1 MGLSIGSFLNV
12 VIARVPEGLSI
23 VSPRSRCPKCGH
35 ELPWYEN
42 IPVVSWLMLRGRC
55 SGCKTPIS
63 PRYILVELL
72 TGTLFVV
79 ATVRFPFDWPLVSAL
94 VFISILI
101 PLIFIDAE
109 HWILPFELTLP
120 GIALGLGLALLGGK
134 DAFVAALV
142 GATAGFLAFR
152 VMEFFGW
159 YATGREALGAGDKYL
174 LAMIGAQLGWRP
186 LLGVVLFSS
195 LQGAAYGLVRMKLT
209 GRAGPT
215 YGGEPGKAAARAGDA
230 TGAGQP
236 GGEVATTGATATNAP
251 AKEAATPDATATDA
265 AATQATAAGAEAT
278 NATAMEAAPTANAAP
293 TSAAAAG
300 DGATPGAVP
309 PSAATAGD
317 LPLGETGP
325 APDAPGD
332 DDGPWREPF
341 TPAFLAPGIPAWKRL
356 ALVPYA
362 LFLQDIPDSPPAD
375 EETGEEPEWTPGA
388 SNMPFG
394 PWIGLAAL
402 EVMFLGPALV
412 ESLAHTPFRLTA
424 QILFGR

>member
-72 TGTLFVV
+72 TGTLFVA

-215 YGGEPGKAAARAGDA
+215 YGGEPGKAAAQAG
-230 TGAGQP
+230 
-236 GGEVATTGATATNAP
+236 EATTPGAAATTNASGP
-251 AKEAATPDATATDA
+251 STTATDA
-265 AATQATAAGAEAT
+265 AATNATAASTAGTDAAVS
-278 NATAMEAAPTANAAP
+278 ATA
-293 TSAAAAG
+293 
-300 DGATPGAVP
+300 TPDSAVP
-309 PSAATAGD
+309 GAATAGD

-325 APDAPGD
+325 APGAPAD

-341 TPAFLAPGIPAWKRL
+341 TPAFLAPGLPAWKRL
-356 ALVPYA
+356 ALVPYT

-375 EETGEEPEWTPGA
+375 AETGEEPEWTPGA

>member
-72 TGTLFVV
+72 TGTLFVA
-79 ATVRFPFDWPLVSAL
+79 ATVRYPFDWPLVSAL

-134 DAFVAALV
+134 DAFIAALV

-152 VMEFFGW
+152 VMEFSGW

-186 LLGVVLFSS
+186 LLGVILFSS
-195 LQGAAYGLVRMKLT
+195 LQGAVYGLVRMKLT

-215 YGGEPGKAAARAGDA
+215 YGGEPGKAAAPAGGA
-230 TGAGQP
+230 TGAG
-236 GGEVATTGATATNAP
+236 AP
-251 AKEAATPDATATDA
+251 DGEAATSSAASGAPSTTDGIAT
-265 AATQATAAGAEAT
+265 
-278 NATAMEAAPTANAAP
+278 
-293 TSAAAAG
+293 TSAAATNAAATNAAATNSAAATTG
-300 DGATPGAVP
+300 GATTDATTTDATTTDATTTG
-309 PSAATAGD
+309 AATAGD

-325 APDAPGD
+325 ATTAPGD
-332 DDGPWREPF
+332 DEGPWREPF
-341 TPAFLAPGIPAWKRL
+341 TPAFLAPGLPAWKRL